1 VLTGTCRARLLTW
14 LLDVLGVAVGLWD
27 EAGGSSTR
35 FLI

>member
-1 VLTGTCRARLLTW
+1 MLAGTCRARLLTW
-14 LLDVLGVAVGLWD
+14 WLDVLGVAIGLGD